1 MDIKLREKLED
12 YMEKGTTFEGKVKLV
27 QYDNELET
35 NVLLLDL
42 KDLVAKIPEKEAD
55 VYVDSQSLI
64 RLLGAKVNFRIID
77 ILEDGTIIGSRRV
90 VKEEKRNALI
100 EKLEEGANLN
110 ATVTKILKYGA
121 YLDIEGIQVVLK
133 NVDFASD
140 YTTIAEKHKIGDKIL
155 VKLNKINANNKIQ
168 VEAVEKVFTPCS
180 VKFEDFCE
188 GQTVYGKIRSIK
200 PDACFVGLIP
210 NLDAL
215 ASIPDF
221 VDFPIEEG
229 MSVLLQIKKIF
240 PEERRIRGKIIKVI
254 QDDSDILED

>member
-1 MDIKLREKLED
+1 M
-12 YMEKGTTFEGKVKLV
+12 
-27 QYDNELET
+27 
-35 NVLLLDL
+35 
-42 KDLVAKIPEKEAD
+42 
-55 VYVDSQSLI
+55 
-64 RLLGAKVNFRIID
+64 
-77 ILEDGTIIGSRRV
+77 